1 MPTTRPRYTLT
12 DTGRLAEMLDEAQ
25 RRWPEEHDRKRL
37 LLALAER
44 GRERVGEELAE
55 EERGARRE
63 RQERAI
69 TRIADLVDRELL
81 LTDAAWR

>member
-81 LTDAAWR
+81 FSDAAWS